1 MGALF
6 IYKVVDIGYIHVI
19 MIMKLNKGEIKMND
33 KLKKELQRHI
43 NNEILDFI
51 GHDVDVNDLDGIVNN
66 IKNDIDERISQYIDS
81 LEE

>member
-1 MGALF
+1 
-6 IYKVVDIGYIHVI
+6 

-33 KLKKELQRHI
+33 KLKEELQRHI

>member
-1 MGALF
+1 MGAIF

>member
-43 NNEILDFI
+43 SNEILDFI

>member
-1 MGALF
+1 
-6 IYKVVDIGYIHVI
+6 
-19 MIMKLNKGEIKMND
+19 MKLNKGEIKMNE

-51 GHDVDVNDLDGIVNN
+51 GHDVNVNDLDGIIEN
-66 IKNDIDERISQYIDS
+66 IENDIGGRISQYIDS

>member
-1 MGALF
+1 
-6 IYKVVDIGYIHVI
+6 
-19 MIMKLNKGEIKMND
+19 MIMKLNEGEIKMND

>member
-1 MGALF
+1 
-6 IYKVVDIGYIHVI
+6 
-19 MIMKLNKGEIKMND
+19 MND
-33 KLKKELQRHI
+33 KLKEELQRHI

>member
-1 MGALF
+1 
-6 IYKVVDIGYIHVI
+6 
-19 MIMKLNKGEIKMND
+19 MND

-43 NNEILDFI
+43 SNEILDFI